1 MTPNGDGA
9 ILRRNMWFPLSL
21 KSIRGSIGQHNPKV
35 YMRGFFYCPV
45 QQRRVKAYVT
55 GGIFFLYLWLW
66 GQVVNTDNRPKYWH
80 TKGVGRLNHVQKVFQ
95 RGSKR
100 EASLR
105 VVYDITLSWMWKA
118 TIFVLLGILSNNMLS
133 CFLSWDH
140 STIDLD
146 HSLGQSEEKKAF
158 AAVYKHCYCTT
169 LSFFSCATPLVK
181 NLNGPCEFNWHM
193 AQIAHLIE
201 EQIATPKWMMISNF
215 MKTDSELWT
224 G

>member
-118 TIFVLLGILSNNMLS
+118 TIFVLLGILSNNMLK
-133 CFLSWDH
+133 
-140 STIDLD
+140 I
-146 HSLGQSEEKKAF
+146 
-158 AAVYKHCYCTT
+158 
-169 LSFFSCATPLVK
+169 FSCHGIIKSTDLWRNIIVLPIFKIKYLVLCDNFQAIFWPKSLSHANQIQFWFLFK
-181 NLNGPCEFNWHM
+181 NPVLYHFLPAVKRHGH
-193 AQIAHLIE
+193 A
-201 EQIATPKWMMISNF
+201 
-215 MKTDSELWT
+215 EL
-224 G
+224 

>member
-1 MTPNGDGA
+1 MTPNGNGA

-118 TIFVLLGILSNNMLS
+118 TIFVLLEILSNIMLS
-133 CFLSWDH
+133 CFLSWDYQVYRFPKKHH
-140 STIDLD
+140 SPCVTIFRLYLD
-146 HSLGQSEEKKAF
+146 QRAWVKQIK
-158 AAVYKHCYCTT
+158 Y
-169 LSFFSCATPLVK
+169 SFGSC
-181 NLNGPCEFNWHM
+181 
-193 AQIAHLIE
+193 
-201 EQIATPKWMMISNF
+201 
-215 MKTDSELWT
+215 
-224 G
+224 